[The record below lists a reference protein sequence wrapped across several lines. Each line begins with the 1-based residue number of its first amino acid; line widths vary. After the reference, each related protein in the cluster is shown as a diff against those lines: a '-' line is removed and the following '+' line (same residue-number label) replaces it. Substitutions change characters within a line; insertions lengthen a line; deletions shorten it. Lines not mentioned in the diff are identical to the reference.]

1 MRVEEMASPLPALHA
16 GSVMLSPRM
25 RSNSVSGGA
34 GGSSSASSSAPPD
47 PAACAAM
54 RERII
59 AALKESPAGLQTSVL
74 ETFGDNRVV
83 LDAMNKLMSD
93 RMIGLFSL
101 GGQAMLR
108 LVMGEEHLADLRYGR
123 GRRERGWAN
132 QGDANLPAVV
142 TFGRRLGSQ
151 PQTPMRVPPVL
162 LRRMVFWMLYCGDGG
177 SGEVCLT
184 VTPTAGR
191 DSSVRLEIL

>member
-59 AALKESPAGLQTSVL
+59 AALKESPAG
-74 ETFGDNRVV
+74 DNRVV

-132 QGDANLPAVV
+132 QGDTNLPAVV
-142 TFGRRLGSQ
+142 TLGRRLGSQ

-162 LRRMVFWMLYCGDGG
+162 LCRMVFWMLCCGDGG